1 MNDNRQQEDQ
11 TIKNKTIKDNTYF
24 KNIQVNQMRIFPKNL
39 HNSIIPIYS
48 FNFKTMKR
56 RFLVFAVIGLIIGL
70 HNGAFA
76 QLQDEK
82 SVSITMDLQPIL
94 QLDME
99 TADQIEFVFDDIKD
113 YYAGI
118 TKYGATILKVSSTV
132 SWDLYAVGRSNGTI
146 GPEFWDQ
153 VIDYGSGSG
162 TNAINEIPL
171 SAVELHQSQA
181 NNGAAG
187 AGITATY
194 IDYSTPF
201 PASTVHNGANSLY
214 VNNGTLTPPTVADK
228 YIAGHSG
235 VTAVGDDAM
244 AGGSYLTAGGYTS
257 NYYYVV
263 DYRLMPGLPAIFPN
277 AFDAD
282 AATAEDLVTANGAGS
297 YAEPGVYTMYVQYV
311 LVEDQ

>member
-1 MNDNRQQEDQ
+1 
-11 TIKNKTIKDNTYF
+11 
-24 KNIQVNQMRIFPKNL
+24 
-39 HNSIIPIYS
+39 
-48 FNFKTMKR
+48 MKR
-56 RFLVFAVIGLIIGL
+56 RIFFLAVISMVFGLQTGL
-70 HNGAFA
+70 FA

-82 SVSITMDLQPIL
+82 SVTVTMDLQPIL

-132 SWDLYAVGRSNGTI
+132 SWDLYAVGRSNGTT
-146 GPEFWDQ
+146 GAEFWDQ

-162 TNAINEIPL
+162 TNAVNEIPL
-171 SAVELHQSQA
+171 SAVELHQSQP
-181 NNGAAG
+181 NNGAGVA
-187 AGITATY
+187 TATY

-201 PASTVHNGANSLY
+201 PASNVHNGANSLY
-214 VNNGTLTPPTVADK
+214 VNNGTLTPPTIADK
-228 YIAGHSG
+228 YLAGHSG
-235 VTAVGDDAM
+235 VTAIGDDAM

-257 NYYYVV
+257 NYYYVI
-263 DYRLMPGLPAIFPN
+263 DYRLLPGLPAIFPN
-277 AFDAD
+277 AYDAD
-282 AATAEDLVTANGAGS
+282 AATAEDLVTAGGPDS

>member
-1 MNDNRQQEDQ
+1 MK
-11 TIKNKTIKDNTYF
+11 IKLTF
-24 KNIQVNQMRIFPKNL
+24 V
-39 HNSIIPIYS
+39 SAIIMI
-48 FNFKTMKR
+48 M
-56 RFLVFAVIGLIIGL
+56 GLQNGL
-70 HNGAFA
+70 FA

-82 SVSITMDLQPIL
+82 SVTITMDLQPIL
-94 QLDME
+94 HLDME

-118 TKYGATILKVSSTV
+118 TKYGATILKVSATV

-153 VIDYGSGSG
+153 IIDYGSGSG
-162 TNAINEIPL
+162 TNTINQLPL
-171 SAVELHQSQA
+171 SAVELHQSQP

-235 VTAVGDDAM
+235 TTGLGDDAM
-244 AGGSYLTAGGYTS
+244 TGGSYLTAGGYTS
-257 NYYYVV
+257 DYYYVI

-282 AATAEDLVTANGAGS
+282 AAIAEDLVTVNGANS